1 MANVTL
7 GMPIFSGDPDEDVEL
22 FLDLFRGYLA
32 GLGINPADN
41 AGNPTGHS
49 RALGL
54 LRGCMRGPAADWFDR
69 ELTGKN
75 WELYN
80 VFENHGQANWGA
92 LVARTMPQLTG
103 TNSFRAGSPIDVYA
117 RVGANAGVTLAQR
130 LPPAGLDQNWTQLGG
145 RPTDR
150 PISAIVAGGG
160 ANPLVIQLRVGC
172 AIQYFR
178 ENYTTVLRERR
189 EIRFGNLTQGND
201 SVRDYYRKV
210 TKYGRMLGFQN
221 NVVEDQFLRGL
232 SPDNM
237 LEVDRIGA
245 NRPLG
250 EIVDALEKIEKRK
263 AEMRLGLTNRS
274 TQQEIISKTITPVQV
289 PPVSAQEPVITK
301 PVTAQEITHDQ
312 MNQLL
317 KAQADNLT
325 NTFQAQIQALQD
337 KISQQ
342 SQPAPKPSRKYVEDY
357 EGDNPFDDDYGRT
370 WSFEEIMGK
379 DYKQPPKPNKLL
391 KEFAIYNRAMAKA
404 RRAKYDQKIDKLAD
418 KLADM
423 DLNDDYD
430 PMDINIIDGD
440 TILEDENGNEY
451 AVHATRSVKKK

>member
-289 PPVSAQEPVITK
+289 PPVSAQE
-301 PVTAQEITHDQ
+301 
-312 MNQLL
+312 LL
-317 KAQADNLT
+317 
-325 NTFQAQIQALQD
+325 LQ
-337 KISQQ
+337 
-342 SQPAPKPSRKYVEDY
+342 SR
-357 EGDNPFDDDYGRT
+357 
-370 WSFEEIMGK
+370 
-379 DYKQPPKPNKLL
+379 LL
-391 KEFAIYNRAMAKA
+391 
-404 RRAKYDQKIDKLAD
+404 
-418 KLADM
+418 
-423 DLNDDYD
+423 
-430 PMDINIIDGD
+430 
-440 TILEDENGNEY
+440 
-451 AVHATRSVKKK
+451 HKK